1 MGIIFSNV
9 SHSKELSDPASKRL
23 GHYSNL
29 GLEMLN
35 CHTKGL
41 EMKQFSSGK
50 FLNVGLYACVKKLTN
65 IMSAMD
71 QWTNGPMD

>member
-1 MGIIFSNV
+1 MIWLFWVIFSNV
-9 SHSKELSDPASKRL
+9 SNSKELSDPASKRL

-41 EMKQFSSGK
+41 EMLRFTR
-50 FLNVGLYACVKKLTN
+50 FLRV
-65 IMSAMD
+65 D
-71 QWTNGPMD
+71 F